1 MLYKTH
7 YKTTQIQ
14 YADPVFLIQHS

>member
-1 MLYKTH
+1 ML